1 MGAMT
6 SDHLMTNT
14 RRKFLSRMGACS
26 MGLAS
31 LPFLS
36 NSLKAVGPIVR
47 PGNPRLKL
55 SLAAYSFR
63 DQFSGKGPGSKI
75 SMVDFIRYCAQLG
88 ISGAELTSYYFEDE
102 SKEYF
107 LNLKKHAFLHGITVS
122 GTAVGNSFTEAPG
135 AKRTQQINSV
145 KEWIKRASWLGAPHI
160 RVFAGN
166 LNGLSM
172 KEAKKN
178 CIEALEECGELAAQ
192 HGIFLGIE
200 NHGGIVAKPED
211 LIDILK
217 TVKNPWI
224 GINLDTG
231 NFHTEDPYKAIAM
244 CAPWA
249 VNVQLKV
256 EIRPQ
261 GKDMQKTDMSRI
273 VKILRDV
280 NYQGWVVLE
289 HEKAENPWKTVP
301 GYFDELKTAIDSQT
315 L

>member
-1 MGAMT
+1 MSNDRFMIK
-6 SDHLMTNT
+6 T
-14 RRKFLSRMGACS
+14 RRHFLSKMGACS
-26 MGLAS
+26 LGFAS
-31 LPFLS
+31 MPFLLG
-36 NSLKAVGPIVR
+36 SLKSAEPIVR
-47 PGNPRLKL
+47 PGSPRLKP

-63 DQFSGKGPGSKI
+63 DQFSGKGAGPKI

-88 ISGAELTSYYFEDE
+88 LSGAELTSYYFEDDT
-102 SKEYF
+102 KEYF
-107 LNLKKHAFLHGITVS
+107 LNLKKHAFLHGITIS

-135 AKRTQQINSV
+135 AKRTQQIKSV
-145 KEWIKRASWLGAPHI
+145 KEWIKRAAWLGAPHI

-166 LNGLSM
+166 LNGQSM
-172 KEAKKN
+172 SEAKKN

-211 LIDILK
+211 LVDIVK

-261 GKDMQKTDMSRI
+261 GKDMEKTDMHRI
-273 VKILRDV
+273 VKILRDT

-289 HEKAENPWKTVP
+289 HEKAENPWKAVP
-301 GYFDELKTAIDSQT
+301 GYFDQLNEAISAQT
-315 L
+315 IYNK